1 MSDPSHKSGS
11 GDLREGDSSEALRAF
26 PGLSNIAVALRH
38 DRAADTLPRIVASGR
53 GAVAEQ
59 ILAIAQAEGI
69 SVRKDA
75 DLAEVL
81 VALEVGSDIPVE
93 AFAAVAEIL
102 SYIYRANQYYTAP
115 RAPAAAPSDS
125 AADTSRNR
133 KPDSRLGPASEDREP

>member
-1 MSDPSHKSGS
+1 MSDRPTQSGTTRGS
-11 GDLREGDSSEALRAF
+11 TGSTASDAADSAQALPA
-26 PGLSNIAVALRH
+26 LSNVAVALRH
-38 DRAADTLPRIVASGR
+38 DRAAQTLPRIVASGR

-59 ILAIAQAEGI
+59 IVAVAQAEGI

-102 SYIYRANQYYTAP
+102 SYIYRANQIHGAP
-115 RAPAAAPSDS
+115 RARPDHPATGPSSPHAIGD
-125 AADTSRNR
+125 
-133 KPDSRLGPASEDREP
+133 KHE

>member
-1 MSDPSHKSGS
+1 MSDPSQKTSSEGS
-11 GDLREGDSSEALRAF
+11 RDGAADEALRAF
-26 PGLSNIAVALRH
+26 PGLSNVAVALRH
-38 DRAADTLPRIVASGR
+38 DRAAGTLPKIVASGR
-53 GAVAEQ
+53 GSVAEQ

-69 SVRKDA
+69 TVRQDA

-115 RAPAAAPSDS
+115 RARSTDHQNTDS
-125 AADTSRNR
+125 
-133 KPDSRLGPASEDREP
+133 KLGQTPKDREP

>member
-1 MSDPSHKSGS
+1 MSDRPTQSDTMRGS
-11 GDLREGDSSEALRAF
+11 AGNTASAAADSAQALPA
-26 PGLSNIAVALRH
+26 LSNVAVALRH
-38 DRAADTLPRIVASGR
+38 DRAAQTLPRIVASGR

-59 ILAIAQAEGI
+59 IIAVAQAEGI

-102 SYIYRANQYYTAP
+102 SYIYRANQIHGAP
-115 RAPAAAPSDS
+115 RARPDHPATGPSSPHAIGD
-125 AADTSRNR
+125 
-133 KPDSRLGPASEDREP
+133 KHE